1 MATIPVTS
9 PKGWAITVGTAS
21 IQALP
26 GAKSRT
32 RIIFHNP
39 NATALIAVCPEAN
52 GSNANPLPAVINGAG
67 SFTILPGAM
76 LDISRDKGEVLDAA
90 FNIIANGGG
99 ASATIWE
106 FF

>member
-9 PKGWAITVGTAS
+9 PKGWPITVGTAS

-26 GAKSRT
+26 GAKART

-39 NATALIAVCPEAN
+39 NAAALIAVCPEAN
-52 GSNANPLPAVINGAG
+52 GANANPLPAVINGGG

-76 LDISRDKGEVLDAA
+76 LDIGRDKGELLDAA
-90 FNIIANGGG
+90 FNIIADG
-99 ASATIWE
+99 AGAQATIWE